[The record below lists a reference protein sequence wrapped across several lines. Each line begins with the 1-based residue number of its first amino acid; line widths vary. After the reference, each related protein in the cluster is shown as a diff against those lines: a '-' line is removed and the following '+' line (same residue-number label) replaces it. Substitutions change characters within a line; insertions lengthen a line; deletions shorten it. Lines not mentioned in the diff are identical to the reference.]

1 MYLCDFRHLIMYPW
15 TQRHFASFGN
25 LSTNAVILGNPKVG
39 QHGKVV
45 KWAGERSE
53 EHGQHQEHLH
63 QAQSSTWILTTS
75 GYVINVQ
82 LLSFF
87 LTIALYETTNDLL
100 FCFQALAECI
110 TVCITAK
117 FGPQDF
123 TVGEQEAWLKFLP
136 WWFPLKTDS
145 ATSLLRGTST
155 RKLTGKLLC
164 LPQSTANSK

>member
-1 MYLCDFRHLIMYPW
+1 MFEWTDAERSAITSLWGKIDVGEIGQQALTGEHLIMYPW

-63 QAQSSTWILTTS
+63 KAQNSTWILTTS

-87 LTIALYETTNDLL
+87 LTIALYETTN
-100 FCFQALAECI
+100 ALAECI

-117 FGPQDF
+117 FGPQVF
-123 TVGEQEAWLKFLP
+123 TVGEQEAWLKFLSSGRL
-136 WWFPLKTDS
+136 FHK
-145 ATSLLRGTST
+145 RG
-155 RKLTGKLLC
+155 
-164 LPQSTANSK
+164 PQC